1 MRTIFSILLLIGC
14 SGGGP
19 VAETRMELSTAGL
32 GGSSVGSVMVLVLSG
47 AHATCDAALAPPSP
61 LDDADLQVVQ
71 HALFAVDGTA
81 KHLSIPAD
89 EELVFYA
96 EAFASSDGSGT
107 RIGRGCAEAKLSAGE
122 SAGVP
127 ITLTATHDGGS

>member
-1 MRTIFSILLLIGC
+1 MRLACLTLALFGC

-19 VAETRMELSTAGL
+19 VAETRMELSTAGGL
-32 GGSSVGSVMVLVLSG
+32 GASSVGSVMVLVLTG
-47 AHATCDAALAPPSP
+47 AHASCDAALAPPSP

-71 HALFAVDGTA
+71 HALFTVDGTA
-81 KHLSIPAD
+81 KHLSIPAG

-96 EAFASSDGSGT
+96 EAFASSDGSGA

-127 ITLTATHDGGS
+127 ITLTADDN